1 MKGLMMKHKILI
13 SDSFSKEGIEILT
26 REPGFDVIYTP
37 GLNEDQLCEA
47 IRDVDALIIRSAS
60 RVTARVLASAEKL
73 ALVARAGVG
82 TDNIDKKAAT
92 DRGVIVMNAPS
103 GNSVSTAELALAHI
117 FALARHIPQ
126 ANASMKA
133 GIWEK
138 KKYNGVQ
145 LAGKTIGII
154 GLGRIGSNLARRC
167 RACDMRVIGS
177 DPFLS
182 DEQITM
188 IGVEPVELDV
198 MWKTADVISVHVP
211 MTEKT
216 RGLIGE
222 REIAMMKPTTMLVNC
237 ARGGIMDEA
246 AVAAA
251 VSSGKLA
258 GAAFDVFTEEPPK
271 DSPFVAVENIVM
283 TPHLGASTEE
293 AQVEVAI
300 ETAQEIVDYFTS
312 GMIKN
317 SVNMPAMDAATL
329 SVMQPWIRLSEQMG
343 SFMAGL
349 ANTGVTG
356 VVLTYAGDLADKQ
369 VWFLTQSALK
379 GLLDPVLSNEVNFV
393 NAPVMAKERGIQVSE
408 RRESIPNESGPVLSL
423 QVTTSNGEVHE
434 LRGTVSGSDI
444 RCTSLDG
451 FAFILEPA
459 GTILVVHN
467 RDVPGVVGL
476 LGTKLGNAG
485 VNIASMRLGRRS
497 KGSEVLTIL
506 SIDGD
511 VPETVLAEIRNEAP
525 IVDARVIVLPQ

>member
-1 MKGLMMKHKILI
+1 MKRKILI
-13 SDSFSKEGIEILT
+13 SDSFSREGIEILE
-26 REPGFDVIYTP
+26 RQSGFEVVYTP
-37 GLNEDQLCEA
+37 GLSEDQLCEA
-47 IRDVDALIIRSAS
+47 IRDADALIIRSAS
-60 RVTARVLASAEKL
+60 RVTARVLAAAENL

-92 DRGVIVMNAPS
+92 ERGVIVMNAPS

-145 LAGKTIGII
+145 LAGKTIAII

-182 DEQITM
+182 DEQIAM
-188 IGVEPVELDV
+188 IGVEPADLETI
-198 MWKTADVISVHVP
+198 WKTADVISVHVP
-211 MTEKT
+211 LTDKT
-216 RGLIGE
+216 RGLIAE
-222 REIAMMKPTTMLVNC
+222 REIGMMKPTTMLVNC

-251 VSSGKLA
+251 VSSGRLA

-271 DSPFVAVENIVM
+271 DSPFVPVENIVM

-300 ETAQEIVDYFTS
+300 ETAQEIVDYFTN
-312 GMIKN
+312 GMIRN

-329 SVMQPWIRLSEQMG
+329 AVMQPWIRLCERMG
-343 SFMAGL
+343 CFMAGL
-349 ANTGVTG
+349 ASGGVTG
-356 VVLTYAGDLADKQ
+356 VVLTYAGDLAEKQ
-369 VWFLTQSALK
+369 VWFLTQSVLK

-393 NAPVMAKERGIQVSE
+393 NAPVMARERGIQISE
-408 RRESIPNESGPVLSL
+408 RREAIANESGNVISL
-423 QVTTSNGEVHE
+423 QITCAGGETHE
-434 LRGTVSGSDI
+434 LRGTVSGNDI

-451 FAFILEPA
+451 FAFVLEPE

-476 LGTKLGNAG
+476 LGTRLGNAG

-506 SIDGD
+506 SIDGG
-511 VPETVLAEIRNEAP
+511 VPPAVVEEIRSEGP

>member
-1 MKGLMMKHKILI
+1 
-13 SDSFSKEGIEILT
+13 
-26 REPGFDVIYTP
+26 
-37 GLNEDQLCEA
+37 LCEA
-47 IRDVDALIIRSAS
+47 IRDADALIIRSAS
-60 RVTARVLASAEKL
+60 QVTARVLKSATQL

-92 DRGVIVMNAPS
+92 ERGVIVMNAPS

-133 GIWEK
+133 GGWEK
-138 KKYNGVQ
+138 KKYGGVQ
-145 LAGKTIGII
+145 LTGKTVGII
-154 GLGRIGSNLARRC
+154 GLGRIGSNLAKRC
-167 RACDMRVIGS
+167 QACEMRVIGL

-182 DEQITM
+182 DEQISHL
-188 IGVEPVELDV
+188 GVTPVDFETI
-198 MWKTADVISVHVP
+198 WKTADVISVHVP
-211 MTEKT
+211 LTDKT

-222 REIAMMKPTTMLVNC
+222 REIAMMKPSTMLINC
-237 ARGGIMDEA
+237 ARGGIMDEE

-251 VSSGKLA
+251 VSSGRLA

-271 DSPFVAVENIVM
+271 NSPFVPVENIVM

-317 SVNMPAMDAATL
+317 SVNMPSMDAALLAT
-329 SVMQPWIRLSEQMG
+329 MQPWIRLCERMG
-343 SFMAGL
+343 CFMTGL
-349 ANTGVTG
+349 AAGGVASLI
-356 VVLTYAGDLADKQ
+356 LTYAGDLAAKQ
-369 VWFLTQSALK
+369 VWFLTQSVLK
-379 GLLDPVLSNEVNFV
+379 GLLDPVLTNEVNFV
-393 NAPVMAKERGIQVSE
+393 NAPVMARERGIQVSE
-408 RRESIPNESGPVLSL
+408 RREAIPNETGDVISLRIVCASG
-423 QVTTSNGEVHE
+423 EEHE
-434 LRGTVSGSDI
+434 LRGTVMGGDV
-444 RCTSLDG
+444 RFTSLDG
-451 FAFILEPA
+451 YNFVLEPE

-485 VNIASMRLGRRS
+485 VNIASMRLGRRG
-497 KGSEVLTIL
+497 KGSQVLTLL

-511 VPETVLAEIRNEAP
+511 VPQTVLEDIRNQP
-525 IVDARVIVLPQ
+525 QIVDARVIVLPQ